1 MARVKYRNFALL
13 IVMLLS
19 ACISAPVKQHKDRCM
34 SLQSMKARFSCYQTD
49 IMDQIS
55 SQVSSDYR
63 DYISD
68 VRKPDDVEIIEEFN
82 GVTVRIELFPTGYVK
97 RVIFLEAG
105 RNSFFDNMIERA
117 VKNAGP
123 FFLPADQHLQKMLS
137 EFQYSIE
144 VE

>member
-1 MARVKYRNFALL
+1 MERVKYRYFALFM
-13 IVMLLS
+13 VVVLS
-19 ACISAPVKQHKDRCM
+19 ACISAPVKHVKDKCL
-34 SLQSMKARFSCYQTD
+34 SLQSMKTRFSCYQTD

-68 VRKPDDVEIIEEFN
+68 VRKPDDLDIIEEFN
-82 GVTVRIELFPTGYVK
+82 GVTVRIELLPTGYVK

-105 RNSFFDNMIERA
+105 RNTFFDNMVERA
-117 VKNAGP
+117 IKNAGP